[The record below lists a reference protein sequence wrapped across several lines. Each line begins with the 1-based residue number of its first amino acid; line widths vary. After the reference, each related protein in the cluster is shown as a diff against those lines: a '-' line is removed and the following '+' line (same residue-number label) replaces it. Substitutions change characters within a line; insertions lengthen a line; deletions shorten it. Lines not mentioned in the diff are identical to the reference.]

1 MGNLANKFEALLR
14 GAADTATAGWN
25 DEGVAALLGA
35 MPGPTDPEGIPREY
49 AAGSAEQDY
58 RNTERADAAEAQRA
72 YPNTFMSGQLLG
84 GIPALGAA
92 IGSGG
97 VAGAGLLGGA
107 QGFASGAGH
116 ADEGDRLNQGA
127 RTALPSAL
135 MSMAG
140 AAAPGVLQKA
150 AEGFKGGPPG
160 LSPALATAG
169 ASTGARAA
177 ERLPGVNMM
186 STIPAPRGAR
196 GRVNPDDELIAQDR
210 QQWENDNPLEAK
222 RAKVAEYFPEG
233 VERPAIPPKPPEDA
247 AAAYVPDIPKAGK
260 PGVPSL
266 KQGLKDIADQD
277 AELAREAAREPTKAK
292 LEARRIVPRDMT
304 NYADPR
310 QNPALLSNDPTWRE
324 MNKDMY
330 GKEFKPFERNGGEWR
345 GVDRMRLPKVE
356 NPEDAL
362 MDIPKAGKVPDAEKA
377 YKAAEARRKFQE
389 DEGFMDQFEALKKK
403 GKGTVEKT
411 TVKPG
416 GVERETLKVK
426 PGKVETEEED
436 IRTLLGTM
444 PV

>member
-107 QGFASGAGH
+107 QGFASGAGR

-186 STIPAPRGAR
+186 ATVPPPRRGGMGGGRPVSGDEEIIAQDRARWEQENPLEATRAPHKGREAIPPAAPSSAEEAYTPTIPAPDKTG
-196 GRVNPDDELIAQDR
+196 I
-210 QQWENDNPLEAK
+210 
-222 RAKVAEYFPEG
+222 
-233 VERPAIPPKPPEDA
+233 
-247 AAAYVPDIPKAGK
+247 
-260 PGVPSL
+260 PSL
-266 KQGLKDIADQD
+266 KQGFRELVDQD
-277 AELAREAAREPTKAK
+277 EAFAAEAKRAPARAK
-292 LEARRIVPRDMT
+292 LEEQKIGRDLT
-304 NYADPR
+304 NYADPAQSR
-310 QNPALLSNDPTWRE
+310 TAMQNMPDWRE
-324 MNKDMY
+324 MNELIHKQEVMPLARNSPAW
-330 GKEFKPFERNGGEWR
+330 KP
-345 GVDRMRLPKVE
+345 LPK
-356 NPEDAL
+356 NR
-362 MDIPKAGKVPDAEKA
+362 VPDVAQIEKEAENF
-377 YKAAEARRKFQE
+377 RKFQE